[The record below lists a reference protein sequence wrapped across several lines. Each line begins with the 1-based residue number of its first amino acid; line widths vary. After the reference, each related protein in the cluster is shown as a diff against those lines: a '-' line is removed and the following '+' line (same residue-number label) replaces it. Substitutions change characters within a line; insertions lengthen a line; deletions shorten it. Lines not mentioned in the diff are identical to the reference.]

1 MKPLLRRCLQFI
13 PVFFGITLLSFG
25 LLYIA
30 PSDPVSI
37 RLTEDGTA
45 ANPEVV
51 ARMRAE
57 MGLDEPFLVQYGT
70 WLTHFVQG
78 DMGKSYI
85 TDIPVAK
92 TFSSALPY
100 TLRMAGMAIL
110 LTLLVS
116 LPLGISIAALR
127 GSRFDYGIR
136 LLTFVTNAMPNFVI
150 AIVLMYI
157 FSFKLGLIPV
167 LATTKPIGMILPSA
181 TLAIVMSSRY
191 IRQIRAAALDELDTI
206 AQDVRVRADFLARQA
221 LEADTSSYRDNRL
234 RQYESSRN
242 SWGSRNGDVYVGWW
256 TMDGHRSSYDP
267 AATIRIN
274 PSSPGASASGVRWT
288 GSGTSSQFSTP
299 ISELVTG
306 YDSASSWEP
315 PSSSS
320 SSSSSGFSGGGYSGG
335 GGFSGAGS
343 SSHF

>member
-100 TLRMAGMAIL
+100 TLRMAGMAML

-191 IRQIRAAALDELDTI
+191 IRQIRAAALDELDKDYIVGLRARGIPERQILFGNVLKNIMVIVITLTGSLLGGTVIVETI
-206 AQDVRVRADFLARQA
+206 FNWPGIGHLIMTAISNRDYPIVQATVVWMALAFFFVNLLADL
-221 LEADTSSYRDNRL
+221 SYR
-234 RQYESSRN
+234 YF
-242 SWGSRNGDVYVGWW
+242 
-256 TMDGHRSSYDP
+256 
-267 AATIRIN
+267 N
-274 PSSPGASASGVRWT
+274 PK
-288 GSGTSSQFSTP
+288 
-299 ISELVTG
+299 IKDL
-306 YDSASSWEP
+306 
-315 PSSSS
+315 
-320 SSSSSGFSGGGYSGG
+320 
-335 GGFSGAGS
+335 
-343 SSHF
+343 

>member
-70 WLTHFVQG
+70 WLMHFVQG

-100 TLRMAGMAIL
+100 TLRMAGMAML

-191 IRQIRAAALDELDTI
+191 IRQIRAAALDELDKDYIVGLRARGIPERQILFGNVLKNIMVIVITLTGISVGSLLGGTVIVETI
-206 AQDVRVRADFLARQA
+206 FNWPGIGHLIMTAISNRDYPIVQATVVWMALAFFFVNLLADL
-221 LEADTSSYRDNRL
+221 SYR
-234 RQYESSRN
+234 YF
-242 SWGSRNGDVYVGWW
+242 
-256 TMDGHRSSYDP
+256 
-267 AATIRIN
+267 N
-274 PSSPGASASGVRWT
+274 PK
-288 GSGTSSQFSTP
+288 
-299 ISELVTG
+299 IEDL
-306 YDSASSWEP
+306 
-315 PSSSS
+315 
-320 SSSSSGFSGGGYSGG
+320 
-335 GGFSGAGS
+335 
-343 SSHF
+343 

>member
-100 TLRMAGMAIL
+100 TLRMAGMAML
-110 LTLLVS
+110 LTLPVS

-191 IRQIRAAALDELDTI
+191 IRQIRAAALDELDKDYIVGLRARGIPERQILFGNVLKNIMVIVITLTGISVGSLLGGTVIVETI
-206 AQDVRVRADFLARQA
+206 FNWPGIGHLIMTAISNRDYPIVQATVVWMALAFFFVNLLADL
-221 LEADTSSYRDNRL
+221 SYR
-234 RQYESSRN
+234 YF
-242 SWGSRNGDVYVGWW
+242 
-256 TMDGHRSSYDP
+256 
-267 AATIRIN
+267 N
-274 PSSPGASASGVRWT
+274 PK
-288 GSGTSSQFSTP
+288 
-299 ISELVTG
+299 IKDL
-306 YDSASSWEP
+306 
-315 PSSSS
+315 
-320 SSSSSGFSGGGYSGG
+320 
-335 GGFSGAGS
+335 
-343 SSHF
+343 

>member
-51 ARMRAE
+51 VRMRAE

-70 WLTHFVQG
+70 WLMHFVQG

-100 TLRMAGMAIL
+100 TLRMAGIAML

-191 IRQIRAAALDELDTI
+191 IRQIRAAALDELDKDYIVGLRARGIPERQILFGNVLKNIMVIVITLTGISVGSLLGGTVIVETI
-206 AQDVRVRADFLARQA
+206 FNWPGIGHLIMTAISNRDYPIVQATVVWMALAFFFVNLLADL
-221 LEADTSSYRDNRL
+221 SYR
-234 RQYESSRN
+234 YF
-242 SWGSRNGDVYVGWW
+242 
-256 TMDGHRSSYDP
+256 
-267 AATIRIN
+267 N
-274 PSSPGASASGVRWT
+274 PK
-288 GSGTSSQFSTP
+288 
-299 ISELVTG
+299 IKDL
-306 YDSASSWEP
+306 
-315 PSSSS
+315 
-320 SSSSSGFSGGGYSGG
+320 
-335 GGFSGAGS
+335 
-343 SSHF
+343 

>member
-1 MKPLLRRCLQFI
+1 MKSLLQRCLQFI

-57 MGLDEPFLVQYGT
+57 MGLDDPFLVQYGT

-100 TLRMAGMAIL
+100 TLRMAGMAML

-116 LPLGISIAALR
+116 LPLGIGIAALR
-127 GSRFDYGIR
+127 GGRFDYGVR
-136 LLTFVTNAMPNFVI
+136 LLTFITNAMPNFVI

-157 FSFKLGLIPV
+157 FSFKLGWIPV
-167 LATTKPIGMILPSA
+167 LATTKPVGMILPSA

-191 IRQIRAAALDELDTI
+191 IRQIRAAALDELDKDYIVGLRARGIPERQILFDNVLKNIMVIVITLTGISVGSLLGGTVIVETI
-206 AQDVRVRADFLARQA
+206 FNWPGVGHLVMTAISNRDYPIVQATVVWMALAFFFVNLLADL
-221 LEADTSSYRDNRL
+221 SYR
-234 RQYESSRN
+234 YF
-242 SWGSRNGDVYVGWW
+242 
-256 TMDGHRSSYDP
+256 
-267 AATIRIN
+267 N
-274 PSSPGASASGVRWT
+274 PK
-288 GSGTSSQFSTP
+288 
-299 ISELVTG
+299 IKDL
-306 YDSASSWEP
+306 
-315 PSSSS
+315 
-320 SSSSSGFSGGGYSGG
+320 
-335 GGFSGAGS
+335 
-343 SSHF
+343 

>member
-1 MKPLLRRCLQFI
+1 MLMKPLLRRCLQFI

-100 TLRMAGMAIL
+100 TLRMAGMAML

-191 IRQIRAAALDELDTI
+191 IRQIRAAALDELDKDYIVGLRARGIPERQILFGNVLKNIMVIVITLTGISVGSLLGGTVIVETI
-206 AQDVRVRADFLARQA
+206 FNWPGIGHLIMTAISNRDYPIVQATVVWMALAFFFVNLLADL
-221 LEADTSSYRDNRL
+221 SYR
-234 RQYESSRN
+234 YF
-242 SWGSRNGDVYVGWW
+242 
-256 TMDGHRSSYDP
+256 
-267 AATIRIN
+267 N
-274 PSSPGASASGVRWT
+274 PK
-288 GSGTSSQFSTP
+288 
-299 ISELVTG
+299 IKDL
-306 YDSASSWEP
+306 
-315 PSSSS
+315 
-320 SSSSSGFSGGGYSGG
+320 
-335 GGFSGAGS
+335 
-343 SSHF
+343 

>member
-70 WLTHFVQG
+70 WLMHFVQG

-100 TLRMAGMAIL
+100 TLRMAGIAML

-191 IRQIRAAALDELDTI
+191 IRQIRAAALDELDKDYIVGLRARGIPERQILFGNVLKNIMVIVITLTGISVGSLLGGTVIVETI
-206 AQDVRVRADFLARQA
+206 FNWPGIGHLIMTAISNRDYPIVQATVVWMALAFFFVNLLADL
-221 LEADTSSYRDNRL
+221 SYR
-234 RQYESSRN
+234 YF
-242 SWGSRNGDVYVGWW
+242 
-256 TMDGHRSSYDP
+256 
-267 AATIRIN
+267 N
-274 PSSPGASASGVRWT
+274 PK
-288 GSGTSSQFSTP
+288 
-299 ISELVTG
+299 IKDL
-306 YDSASSWEP
+306 
-315 PSSSS
+315 
-320 SSSSSGFSGGGYSGG
+320 
-335 GGFSGAGS
+335 
-343 SSHF
+343 

>member
-100 TLRMAGMAIL
+100 TLRMAGMAML

-191 IRQIRAAALDELDTI
+191 IRQIRAAALDELDKDYIVGLRARGIPERQILFGNVLKNIMVIVITLTGISVGSLLGGTVIVETI
-206 AQDVRVRADFLARQA
+206 FNWPGIGHLIMTAISNRDYPIVQATVVWMALAFFFVNLLADL
-221 LEADTSSYRDNRL
+221 SYR
-234 RQYESSRN
+234 YF
-242 SWGSRNGDVYVGWW
+242 
-256 TMDGHRSSYDP
+256 
-267 AATIRIN
+267 N
-274 PSSPGASASGVRWT
+274 PK
-288 GSGTSSQFSTP
+288 
-299 ISELVTG
+299 IKDL
-306 YDSASSWEP
+306 
-315 PSSSS
+315 
-320 SSSSSGFSGGGYSGG
+320 
-335 GGFSGAGS
+335 
-343 SSHF
+343 

>member
-116 LPLGISIAALR
+116 LPLGISIAALM

-191 IRQIRAAALDELDTI
+191 IRQIRAAALDELDKDYIVGLRARGIPERQILFGNVLKNIMVIVITLTGISVGSLLGGTVIVETI
-206 AQDVRVRADFLARQA
+206 FNWPGIGHLIMTAISNRDYPIVQATVVWMALAFFFVNLLADL
-221 LEADTSSYRDNRL
+221 SYR
-234 RQYESSRN
+234 YF
-242 SWGSRNGDVYVGWW
+242 
-256 TMDGHRSSYDP
+256 
-267 AATIRIN
+267 N
-274 PSSPGASASGVRWT
+274 PK
-288 GSGTSSQFSTP
+288 
-299 ISELVTG
+299 IKDL
-306 YDSASSWEP
+306 
-315 PSSSS
+315 
-320 SSSSSGFSGGGYSGG
+320 
-335 GGFSGAGS
+335 
-343 SSHF
+343 